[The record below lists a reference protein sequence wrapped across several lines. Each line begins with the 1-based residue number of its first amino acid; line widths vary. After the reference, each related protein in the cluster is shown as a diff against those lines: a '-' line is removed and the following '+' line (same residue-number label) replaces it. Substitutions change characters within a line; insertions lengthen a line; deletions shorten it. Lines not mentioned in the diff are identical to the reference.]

1 MPIESVQ
8 SRLNRALDDA
18 VELADLGGRHLPGI
32 AIART
37 IYTAEP
43 ELIEELKEAWM
54 LEKLAW
60 HINRK
65 RGDRWRRKSPQME
78 LPGFENMPSMIFLR
92 NGQRP
97 KLEYATTSD
106 IEDHVKLLRTRF
118 HDSPRV
124 KKMEAVLELMR
135 RHTSQNR
142 GITWGE
148 VKRKELERR
157 DFDRLVGS

>member
-1 MPIESVQ
+1 
-8 SRLNRALDDA
+8 
-18 VELADLGGRHLPGI
+18 
-32 AIART
+32 
-37 IYTAEP
+37 
-43 ELIEELKEAWM
+43 
-54 LEKLAW
+54 
-60 HINRK
+60 
-65 RGDRWRRKSPQME
+65 
-78 LPGFENMPSMIFLR
+78 MPSMIFLR

-135 RHTSQNR
+135 GHTSQNR